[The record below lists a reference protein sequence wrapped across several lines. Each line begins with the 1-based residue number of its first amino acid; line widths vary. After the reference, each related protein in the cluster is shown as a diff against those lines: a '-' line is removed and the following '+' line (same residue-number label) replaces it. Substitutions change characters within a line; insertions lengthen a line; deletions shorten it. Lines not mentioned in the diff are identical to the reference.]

1 MRRDFVLPALLL
13 AAAAGG
19 CSSSNDTPGADAAP
33 PDAPAGKACTTT
45 LSHGADDQTAFQT
58 ALIGAHSGDL
68 ICIAAGTFTFTDE
81 LSLSV
86 SGVTLRGASTTTI
99 LDFSTQANGGNALK
113 VTGGDFIV
121 EHLTVKDPKGDGIRT
136 EGVTN
141 VAFRDIR
148 VYWSAGPQAGNGA
161 YGVYPV
167 STTNVLIDGIEV
179 SGAADAA
186 IYVGQSHNILV
197 KNSTAFDSVAGIEIE
212 NSSDAE
218 VVNNTSHDNVAG
230 ILVFNLPQLPT
241 KTGARAKVHGNM
253 IMNNNRTNF
262 AASGSVVSNVPKG
275 TGVLI
280 LAADSTEVHNNTISG
295 NNSVAS
301 LVVSC
306 DALAV
311 VAPGVLACD
320 DPGYDH
326 NPDGVYF
333 HDNTY
338 TNNGTAPDTLYT
350 DPPLSL
356 VAPVPTYFFANLPP
370 VTPTTDNKLCITETT
385 GVTFLNFLDAND
397 NLAMHNCT
405 HATLPAITPTWGVS
419 P

>member
-1 MRRDFVLPALLL
+1 MRRDFVVPVLLL

-19 CSSSNDTPGADAAP
+19 CSSSNATPGADAAP

-68 ICIAAGTFTFTDE
+68 ICIAAGTFTFTDD

-86 SGVTLRGASTTTI
+86 SGVTLRGASKATTI
-99 LDFSTQANGGNALK
+99 LDFSGQATGGNALK

-121 EHLTVKDPKGDGIRT
+121 EHLTVKDPAGDGIRT

-141 VAFRDIR
+141 VTFRDIR

-167 STTNVLIDGIEV
+167 STTNVLIDGVEV

-197 KNSTAFDSVAGIEIE
+197 TNSTAFDSVAGIEIE

-218 VVNNTSHDNVAG
+218 VVNNTTHDNVAG
-230 ILVFNLPQLPT
+230 ILVFNLPQLPV
-241 KTGARAKVHGNM
+241 KTGARTKVHGNT
-253 IMNNNRTNF
+253 IMNNNRVTF
-262 AASGSVVSNVPKG
+262 AASGSIVSTAPRG
-275 TGVLI
+275 SGVII
-280 LAADSTEVHNNTISG
+280 LAADNTEIHNNTISG
-295 NNSVAS
+295 NESMGIII
-301 LVVSC
+301 VSC
-306 DALAV
+306 DALGV
-311 VAPGVLACD
+311 VASVLDCNDAT
-320 DPGYDH
+320 YDH
-326 NPDGVYF
+326 FPDGAYF

-338 TNNGTAPDTLYT
+338 TNNGTMPHDFFPDIGVTAGA
-350 DPPLSL
+350 S
-356 VAPVPTYFFANLPP
+356 VFFANVGAPAA
-370 VTPTTDNKLCITETT
+370 TTDTQLCIKEAVGTT
-385 GVTFLNFLDAND
+385 LINFAEPSDT
-397 NLAMHNCT
+397 LAMHNCT

>member
-13 AAAAGG
+13 AASAGG
-19 CSSSNDTPGADAAP
+19 CSSTTAADAAP
-33 PDAPAGKACTTT
+33 PGKACTTT
-45 LSHGADDQTAFQT
+45 LTHGSDDQTVVDT

-68 ICIAAGTFTFTDE
+68 ICFSAGTFTFTDE

-86 SGVTLRGASTTTI
+86 SGVTLRGAGKATTI
-99 LDFSTQANGGNALK
+99 LDFSTQATGGNALK

-148 VYWSAGPQAGNGA
+148 VYWSAGPQSGNGA

-167 STTNVLIDGIEV
+167 LTTNVLIDGIEV

-186 IYVGQSHNILV
+186 IYVGQSQNILV

-241 KTGARAKVHGNM
+241 KTGARTKVHANT
-253 IMNNNRTNF
+253 IMNNNRTTF
-262 AASGSVVSNVPKG
+262 AASGSVVSNVPRG
-275 TGVLI
+275 TAILI
-280 LAADSTEVHNNTISG
+280 LAADNTEVHNNTIGG
-295 NNSVAS
+295 NDSVAS
-301 LVVSC
+301 LIVSC

-311 VAPGVLACD
+311 VAPGVLNCAD
-320 DPGYDH
+320 TGYDH
-326 NPDGVYF
+326 FPDGVYF

-338 TNNGTAPDTLYT
+338 TNNGTMPDAFYT
-350 DPPLSL
+350 DPPLSMS
-356 VAPVPTYFFANLPP
+356 APVPTYFFANLSAPP
-370 VTPTTDNKLCITETT
+370 ATADTKLCITDTS
-385 GVTFLNFLDAND
+385 VTFTNFVEPSDT
-397 NLAMHNCT
+397 LAAHNCT
-405 HATLPAITPTWGVS
+405 HASLPSITPTWGAS